1 MVTFVDKVCEVKKT
15 ESQNDGNDVRKRN
28 RKMIADHLPS
38 QVASRIIALKANRA
52 GSLQDRVTRWHW
64 KFFSLLLIKVGQV
77 NCWGRSKKVVTF

>member
-1 MVTFVDKVCEVKKT
+1 MVTFVDKVFEVKKT

-28 RKMIADHLPS
+28 RKMMADHLPS

-64 KFFSLLLIKVGQV
+64 KFFPLLLIKVGQV

>member
-1 MVTFVDKVCEVKKT
+1 MVTFVDKVCEVRKT
-15 ESQNDGNDVRKRN
+15 EYQNDGKRN
-28 RKMIADHLPS
+28 RKMMADHLPS

-77 NCWGRSKKVVTF
+77 NC